1 LNFNELCERIVDAVC
16 SVYVGD
22 RELIEKVLACCL
34 CNGNILFEDYPGLGK
49 TLLAKVFAK
58 VIGADYKRV
67 QFTPDLLPSDI
78 IGTKVWKKDHFEFIK
93 GPIFTNVLLA
103 DEINRSPPKTQSALL
118 EAMEEKQVTVE
129 GETYKLEEPFFVIA
143 TQNPIEQEGTYPL
156 PEAQLDR
163 FLMRLK
169 PGYPRDVDEEVEKL
183 YKSVFKIT
191 GEEPI
196 LTLVT
201 DHGQSSLKEGSDY
214 HVDLVE
220 VLSDFGLNAFTNLDL
235 REYEKRTGK
244 RGEVV
249 IAVSGPRMAHVYT
262 LRRKKDVIEAFK
274 SMDCVDQIFLRDE
287 KEFYHD
293 GMRFSIDE
301 IDKVLGEDYPRA
313 GERVR
318 GLIFNERCGDL
329 IITAKEGYEF
339 EKADYKGGHGSLIY
353 DDSVGFAMIRCGKHR
368 EIEECLLTDVIKM
381 VLDVFMSSKT

>member
-16 SVYVGD
+16 SVYVGG
-22 RELIEKVLACCL
+22 RELVEKVLACCL

-78 IGTKVWKKDHFEFIK
+78 IGTKVWKRDHFEFIK

-169 PGYPRDVDEEVEKL
+169 PGYPRDVDEEVEILLRRIEWRKDDPTDDIKPIVSL
-183 YKSVFKIT
+183 NQFKAMQKAVENVYVDRSVLRYIA
-191 GEEPI
+191 E
-196 LTLVT
+196 LVRAT
-201 DHGQSSLKEGSDY
+201 RRHE
-214 HVDLVE
+214 LVE
-220 VLSDFGLNAFTNLDL
+220 VGSSPRGGLALLKVSRALALMDGRDFVIPDDVKKVAVDVLAHRIILKV
-235 REYEKRTGK
+235 EYAVEGVKAE
-244 RGEVV
+244 EV
-249 IAVSGPRMAHVYT
+249 
-262 LRRKKDVIEAFK
+262 
-274 SMDCVDQIFLRDE
+274 
-287 KEFYHD
+287 
-293 GMRFSIDE
+293 
-301 IDKVLGEDYPRA
+301 
-313 GERVR
+313 
-318 GLIFNERCGDL
+318 
-329 IITAKEGYEF
+329 
-339 EKADYKGGHGSLIY
+339 
-353 DDSVGFAMIRCGKHR
+353 
-368 EIEECLLTDVIKM
+368 
-381 VLDVFMSSKT
+381 VLDVLKEVEVPKSLENL